1 MVTNGGGGH
10 GRRAEIGVRTNVRSQ
25 FAADHLRGFGGG
37 GRRKDS
43 IPRTR
48 RGGNGTDAERRDGA
62 TEGDG
67 ARHLNKN
74 KRREERSGRGRRRQ
88 RTRATHSTD
97 KTKKTEKSA
106 RE

>member
-62 TEGDG
+62 
-67 ARHLNKN
+67 RHLNKN